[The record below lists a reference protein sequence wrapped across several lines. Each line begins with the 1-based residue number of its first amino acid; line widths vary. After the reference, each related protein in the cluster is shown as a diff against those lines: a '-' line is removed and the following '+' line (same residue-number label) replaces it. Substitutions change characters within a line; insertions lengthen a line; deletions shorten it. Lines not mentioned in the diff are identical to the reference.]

1 MDSETTRSVAREP
14 LVSGLSRRTVLR
26 GLTAGALA
34 VGAGPVPASTA
45 VAKPKVPP
53 DDWAAFDRAVGSAFD
68 QMKLVGGAVAVVSA
82 GQVLHTATFGVRSLQ
97 SRKRVTADTLF
108 AVGSTT
114 KSMTAAL
121 VATYVDDGTIGWDQ
135 RCIDAWSGFRAPTD
149 EMTRPLRVR
158 DLLGMA
164 SGLGEPAT
172 RPSASEARPHRS

>member
-34 VGAGPVPASTA
+34 VGAGPVAASTA

-53 DDWAAFDRAVGSAFD
+53 DDDWAAFDRTVGSAFD

-97 SRKRVTADTLF
+97 GRKRVTTDTSF
-108 AVGSTT
+108 AVGSTST
-114 KSMTAAL
+114 TA
-121 VATYVDDGTIGWDQ
+121 
-135 RCIDAWSGFRAPTD
+135 
-149 EMTRPLRVR
+149 
-158 DLLGMA
+158 
-164 SGLGEPAT
+164 
-172 RPSASEARPHRS
+172 PSAGTRSAWTCGPGSARRPT